1 MSRRLITTSGDETVI
16 PSEHSLVVSFPGR
29 RSVVSTSWLNGGYRD
44 DLTAVFNHHIP
55 TEACIESQQEG
66 WNVKTYMRG
75 VAHSLG
81 LNPDTV
87 TGLITSAN
95 MENAA
100 CSSESYR
107 DLHVDVIVTG
117 GIEINGG
124 RAGDPASYY
133 EDDEHF
139 EPIGGTINTILIV
152 HAALEE
158 YTMIRALVTAT
169 EAKAVALQQVMARSN
184 YSAGVA
190 TGSGT
195 DMIAIVADPDAPLR
209 LSDAGKH
216 SKLGELIGKGVI
228 HATQT
233 ALERQTGLSPTS
245 QRNILSRLARF
256 SVTEEDLW
264 ACAQDLMNT
273 SQSMG
278 LSKEAFISR
287 LKTLAQDPSLVV
299 LVAALLHIVDETTWG
314 LLPEAEAFEVAG
326 SLVKQ
331 TSGVITWIDKNSDT
345 VQASI
350 LQYLKMAVCAWV
362 LQDISGVNTPL
373 VTEQRDEV
381 KQRS

>member
-16 PSEHSLVVSFPGR
+16 LSEHSLVVSFPGR
-29 RSVVSTSWLNGGYRD
+29 RSVVSTSWLNGGYQD

-75 VAHSLG
+75 VARSLG

-87 TGLITSAN
+87 TGLITSAD

-107 DLHVDVIVTG
+107 DLRVDVIVTG

-158 YTMIRALVTAT
+158 YTMVRALVTAT

-184 YSAGVA
+184 YSTGVA

-195 DMIAIVADPDAPLR
+195 DMITIVADPEAPLR

-233 ALERQTGLSPTS
+233 ALERQTGLSPVS
-245 QRNILSRLARF
+245 QRNVLARLARF
-256 SVTEEDLW
+256 SVTEDDLW
-264 ACAQDLMNT
+264 VCALDLMNT
-273 SQSMG
+273 SRSTG
-278 LSKEAFISR
+278 LSKEVFITR
-287 LKTLAQDPSLVV
+287 LKMLAQDPSLVV
-299 LVAALLHIVDETTWG
+299 LVAALLHIIDETAWG
-314 LLPEAEAFEVAG
+314 LLPEAEACEMAG
-326 SLVKQ
+326 SMVKQ
-331 TSGVITWIDKNSDT
+331 TVGVITWIDKRSDT
-345 VQASI
+345 VQESI
-350 LQYLKMAVCAWV
+350 LLYLKMAVCAWV

-373 VTEQRDEV
+373 ETEQRDEV